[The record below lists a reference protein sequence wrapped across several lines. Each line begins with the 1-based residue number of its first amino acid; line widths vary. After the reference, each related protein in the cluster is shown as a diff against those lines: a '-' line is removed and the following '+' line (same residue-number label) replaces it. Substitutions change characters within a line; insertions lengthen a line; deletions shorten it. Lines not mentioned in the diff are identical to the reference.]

1 MTNSVN
7 PSGAGLVEAA
17 TKFEAL
23 LAGDNSPTTQTT
35 EPADAAIVEDSD
47 SNTEPLNAQ
56 SSEDETPPEASNEE
70 ADGAEEDEGA
80 ANAED
85 SEESQEPEVQ
95 LVTVKIDGKEEQIP
109 LEEAIK
115 GYQRHADYSR
125 KMAEVKQGRES
136 LQAELAEV
144 KQERAQYAELL
155 NALSAQLA
163 QQTEQEPNWEEL
175 YQSNPLE
182 YVRQKDL
189 WRDRQERLAAAS
201 QEQQRLAA
209 LQAQEQQALIA
220 STIQES
226 QQKLVEAVP
235 EWKDQKRW
243 EQDRK
248 AIREFGNKLGFS
260 DEELSQAYDHRA
272 VLALY
277 KAMKYDAIMANKPLP
292 NKKGTAP
299 KVASAGS
306 QANLPPTKPKKEIF
320 SAKQRLAKS
329 GRLGDAAALFEK
341 LI

>member
-56 SSEDETPPEASNEE
+56 SSEDETPPEASNED
-70 ADGAEEDEGA
+70 ADGADEDEGA

-155 NALSAQLA
+155 NALSSQLA

-209 LQAQEQQALIA
+209 LQAQEQQAMIA

-243 EQDRK
+243 EQDRR

-277 KAMKYDAIMANKPLP
+277 KAMKYDALMANKPLP

-306 QANLPPTKPKKEIF
+306 QANLPPAKPKKEIF